1 MAGLSAAI
9 SGLSAE
15 QQWLD
20 VIAQNIANI
29 NTVAYKSSSVT
40 FSEALLHTL
49 AGASSPTP
57 TLGGTNPEQVASGG
71 AVNVGSVSVNMS
83 QGSLESTGVATDLA
97 LEGSGFF
104 IVDGPSGV
112 SYTRDGT
119 FSLDANGNLVNA
131 EGDFV
136 QGWVPNAGGQI
147 TAGATNLTN
156 LQILPGE
163 AMAPQATT
171 AIQLAGNLNV
181 ADPSGTVVTI
191 PVTTYNSIGDPISL
205 QLDVT
210 NEGNNTWEVSAEA
223 SGQTAATNLGTLTF
237 NSDGVLTGNTV
248 ASFTPPASGGGTSP
262 AITLTLTGVTQYAAA
277 DSLSALSQ
285 NGFAAGTLSGFTIN
299 PDGTI
304 TGSFSN
310 GETKL
315 LGQIAVASFNNPA
328 GLLNLGNNL
337 WGTTNNSGLAQVG
350 PSGTGGRGTIQA
362 GSLEESN
369 VNLSLELV
377 HMIEAQQGY
386 QANAKVI
393 SVAQV
398 LMQTATNMV
407 QA

>member
-15 QQWLD
+15 QQWLN

-40 FSEALLHTL
+40 FSEALLNTL
-49 AGASSPTP
+49 RGASSPTP
-57 TLGGTNPEQVASGG
+57 TLGGINPEQVASGG
-71 AVNVGSVSVNMS
+71 AVNVGSVSVNMG

-104 IVDGPSGV
+104 MVDGPSGV

-136 QGWVPNAGGQI
+136 QGWLPNASGQI

-171 AIQLAGNLNV
+171 QIQFAGNLNV
-181 ADPSGTVVTI
+181 ADPSGTVLAI

-205 QLDVT
+205 QVDLT
-210 NEGNNTWEVSAEA
+210 NEGHNTWDVSAEA

-237 NSDGVLTGNTV
+237 NSDGALTGNTV
-248 ASFTPPASGGGTSP
+248 GTFTPPASGGGTSP
-262 AITLTLTGVTQYAAA
+262 AITLNLTGVTQYAAT

-315 LGQIAVASFNNPA
+315 LGQVAVASFNNPG

-337 WGTTNNSGLAQVG
+337 WGATNNSGLAQVG

-362 GSLEESN
+362 GSLE
-369 VNLSLELV
+369 
-377 HMIEAQQGY
+377 
-386 QANAKVI
+386 
-393 SVAQV
+393 
-398 LMQTATNMV
+398 
-407 QA
+407 